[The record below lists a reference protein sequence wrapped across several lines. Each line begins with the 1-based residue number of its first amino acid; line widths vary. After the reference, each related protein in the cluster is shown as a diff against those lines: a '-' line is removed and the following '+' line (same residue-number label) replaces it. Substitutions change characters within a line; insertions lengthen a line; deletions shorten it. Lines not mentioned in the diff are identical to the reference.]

1 MMMMTLPLP
10 RTSDT
15 TSSRRPGRTS
25 MIRTARGVMT
35 LQTEVA
41 GDPLEVVTIVDFR
54 GRVLKSFRTEVPPAL
69 RGREAELMDFAN
81 DFHAGIEAQVH
92 QSLEAARQRHRSDAE
107 PELGGVVAELFV
119 EAVQAYA
126 RQELDTARAVLRA
139 CDALQPGDPRIR
151 AALARLEGR
160 R

>member
-1 MMMMTLPLP
+1 
-10 RTSDT
+10 
-15 TSSRRPGRTS
+15 
-25 MIRTARGVMT
+25 MT
-35 LQTEVA
+35 LQTEIA

-54 GRVLKSFRTEVPPAL
+54 GRVLKSFRSEVPPAL

-81 DFHAGIEAQVH
+81 DFHASIEAQVH
-92 QSLEAARQRHRSDAE
+92 ESLEAARQRNRSDE
-107 PELGGVVAELFV
+107 PELGGVVAELFI

-139 CDALQPGDPRIR
+139 CDVLQPGDPRIR
-151 AALARLEGR
+151 AALARLDHR